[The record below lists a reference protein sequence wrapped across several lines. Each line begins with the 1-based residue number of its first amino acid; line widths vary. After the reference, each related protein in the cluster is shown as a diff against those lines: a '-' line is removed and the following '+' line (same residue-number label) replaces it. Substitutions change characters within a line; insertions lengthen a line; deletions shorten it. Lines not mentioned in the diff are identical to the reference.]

1 MLLTDH
7 QSIPV
12 QLLQK
17 EKKNEIVPDL
27 NAIWMIPNVPQPWDE
42 WLNLSN
48 GFNMGWSIYQC
59 MAFRIHQCEGYVTS
73 LLKCFELP
81 DEYTSFVEW

>member
-27 NAIWMIPNVPQPWDE
+27 NAI
-42 WLNLSN
+42 
-48 GFNMGWSIYQC
+48 
-59 MAFRIHQCEGYVTS
+59 
-73 LLKCFELP
+73 
-81 DEYTSFVEW
+81 

>member
-17 EKKNEIVPDL
+17 EKKIEIVPDL
-27 NAIWMIPNVPQPWDE
+27 NVI
-42 WLNLSN
+42 
-48 GFNMGWSIYQC
+48 
-59 MAFRIHQCEGYVTS
+59 
-73 LLKCFELP
+73 
-81 DEYTSFVEW
+81 